1 MLISVTDRE
10 INTSLHTSLEKAQ
23 AQMREEMV
31 NYGRIPPEEV
41 YYSQGAGGLDGEY
54 EFDSMGGWS
63 DNGVQQ
69 TVLDWKIV
77 PCS

>member
-10 INTSLHTSLEKAQ
+10 IYTTLHTSLEKAQ

-31 NYGRIPPEEV
+31 NYGRIPPGEV

-54 EFDSMGGWS
+54 EFSDMGGWS
-63 DNGVQQ
+63 NNGVNH

-77 PCS
+77 GC